1 MEVRLRSGRSRT
13 LSKRTAHRILE
24 RPIRPVWLQDLQ
36 EDDPDPRVVVHFSTV
51 QQHLHKHDL
60 HRRVIRRQLFLRPH
74 HKIQHQK
81 FAKEHLT
88 SGWKPVL
95 RTDEPIKVLGR
106 MSVLNREPRVKYGND
121 TKSLD
126 TKKTCFSPDVS
137 VSL

>member
-81 FAKEHLT
+81 FAKERLT
-88 SGWKPVL
+88 SGWKRVL
-95 RTDEPIKVLGR
+95 WIDE
-106 MSVLNREPRVKYGND
+106 VKYNVLATMSKGMFVWRKNGAD
-121 TKSLD
+121 FHEKNT
-126 TKKTCFSPDVS
+126 SPS
-137 VSL
+137 V